1 MYQICHAVVYVY
13 EKEIGRTTTGLLHFF
28 LVMKVEGREKKPL
41 LCGENQDG
49 FRPGVNQT
57 VSRVRGVG

>member
-1 MYQICHAVVYVY
+1 
-13 EKEIGRTTTGLLHFF
+13 
-28 LVMKVEGREKKPL
+28 MKVEGREKKPL